1 MMKFIITFFCNIKY
15 TSSTEIA
22 GCISKLYIS
31 VYPTVSDRLKS
42 FKDSE
47 SLESFS
53 TAMSSFKDS
62 SVKISLIILLA
73 SIFRKIHL

>member
-31 VYPTVSDRLKS
+31 VYHPTVSDRLKS

-62 SVKISLIILLA
+62 SVKISLIILLT
-73 SIFRKIHL
+73 SI